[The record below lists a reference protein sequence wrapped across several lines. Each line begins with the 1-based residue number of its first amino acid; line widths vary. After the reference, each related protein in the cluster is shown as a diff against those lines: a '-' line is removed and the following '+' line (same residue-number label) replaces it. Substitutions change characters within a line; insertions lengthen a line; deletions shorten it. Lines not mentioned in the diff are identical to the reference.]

1 MRKSIPIQGD
11 GSVIIPKEMVSEV
24 FGKAREAVVHIRTG
38 CLVLSPIYVDM
49 ESGTLPGTLARFHG
63 PLGLGAL
70 FEKGFER
77 GTRDAIQFEGDLAVL
92 SLADVF
98 LFLSA
103 SRKSGALVVKEDKE
117 WGFFFQNGNLVY
129 AVCDEPRMGFAAH
142 LLKRQFLTEQD
153 LVEAL
158 QPLEKTGD
166 ALRALFERSG
176 LSPEEYREQWI
187 RSVEE
192 TIFQVFTLSK
202 GRFTFQNGTL
212 KAPFVL
218 SLPMTTTNY
227 VMEAT
232 RRLDEWAR
240 IHDLVPP
247 MDAVLEVAEDITAS
261 TRLTFEEE
269 QVLGAATGTR
279 DLQEILLKARVGEM
293 EGKKAA
299 ASLLAAGLLRV
310 QKPASKP
317 EEEAPVAP
325 AFPQGER
332 EPLERRIAT
341 YNGVFT
347 SIFQALSVEVG
358 NKAEVILGAY
368 FKGLEP
374 NASLLSG
381 LNLDEEG
388 MVPVEPLLARLA
400 SVPDEREA
408 RLVAELNEVLYFQLF
423 AVKNTLGAEM
433 EAGIVEMAKT
443 LLQEQP
449 E

>member
-24 FGKAREAVVHIRTG
+24 FGKAREAVLHIRTG

-49 ESGTLPGTLARFHG
+49 ESGTLPDTLVRFHG
-63 PLGLGAL
+63 PMGLGAI
-70 FEKGFER
+70 FQKAFER
-77 GTRDAIQFEGDLAVL
+77 GTRDAIQFEGDLSVL

-129 AVCDEPRMGFAAH
+129 AVCDEPRMGFAAY

-158 QPLEKTGD
+158 QPLEKSGD
-166 ALRALFERSG
+166 AFKSLFERSG
-176 LSPEEYREQWI
+176 LSQDEFKEQWI

-192 TIFQVFTLSK
+192 TIFQVFSLSK
-202 GRFTFQNGTL
+202 GRFTFQNGGL
-212 KAPFVL
+212 KGSFVL

-247 MDAVLEVAEDITAS
+247 MEAVLEVAEDITAS

-269 QVLGAATGTR
+269 QILSATTGTR
-279 DLQEILLKARVGEM
+279 NLQEILLRARVGEM

-299 ASLLAAGLLRV
+299 ASLLTAGLLRI
-310 QKPASKP
+310 QKAATNP
-317 EEEAPVAP
+317 EEEAPAAP
-325 AFPQGER
+325 SLPPRER
-332 EPLERRIAT
+332 EALERRVAT
-341 YNGVFT
+341 YNSVFI
-347 SIFQALSVEVG
+347 SIYQALSVEVG

-374 NASLLSG
+374 NASLLAG
-381 LNLDEEG
+381 MGLDEEG
-388 MVPVEPLLARLA
+388 MVPMETLLARLA
-400 SVPDEREA
+400 AIPEEREA

-433 EAGIVEMAKT
+433 EAGILEMART
-443 LLQEQP
+443 LLQEQG
-449 E
+449 

>member
-11 GSVIIPKEMVSEV
+11 GSVIIPREMVSEV

-49 ESGTLPGTLARFHG
+49 ESGTLPDTLARFHD
-63 PLGLGAL
+63 PLGLGVIFQGA
-70 FEKGFER
+70 FER

-103 SRKSGALVVKEDKE
+103 SRKSGALVVKEDRE

-129 AVCDEPRMGFAAH
+129 AICDEPRMGFAAY

-158 QPLEKTGD
+158 QPLDKTGD
-166 ALRALFERSG
+166 AQRALFDRSG
-176 LSPEEYREQWI
+176 MSQDEFKEQWV

-192 TIFQVFTLSK
+192 TIFQVFTLGK
-202 GRFTFQNGTL
+202 GRFTFQNGVL

-240 IHDLVPP
+240 IHDRVPP
-247 MDAVLEVAEDITAS
+247 MEAVLEVAEDITAS

-269 QVLGAATGTR
+269 QVLGATTGTR
-279 DLQEILLKARVGEM
+279 TLQEILLKARVGEM

-310 QKPASKP
+310 HKPAAKP
-317 EEEAPVAP
+317 EEDTPAAPP
-325 AFPQGER
+325 FPPGER

-347 SIFQALSVEVG
+347 SIYQALSVEVG

-381 LNLDEEG
+381 LGLDAEG
-388 MVPVEPLLARLA
+388 IIPPDALLARLSA
-400 SVPDEREA
+400 VADDREA

-433 EAGIVEMAKT
+433 EAGILEMAKT
-443 LLQEQP
+443 LLQEP
-449 E
+449 EG

>member
-11 GSVIIPKEMVSEV
+11 GSVLIPKEMVAEV

-49 ESGTLPGTLARFHG
+49 ESGNLPDTLARYHA
-63 PLGLGAL
+63 PMAL
-70 FEKGFER
+70 AGIFEKSFER
-77 GTRDAIQFEGDLAVL
+77 GTRDTIQFEGDLAVL

-103 SRKSGALVVKEDKE
+103 SRKSGALVVQDERE

-129 AVCDEPRMGFAAH
+129 AVCDEPRMGLAAY
-142 LLKRQFLTEQD
+142 LLKRQFVTEQD
-153 LVEAL
+153 LLEGLAAL
-158 QPLEKTGD
+158 GGSGD
-166 ALRALFERSG
+166 PVKALAERSG
-176 LSPEEYREQWI
+176 MVPEEFREQWV

-192 TIFQVFTLSK
+192 TIFQVFTLSR
-202 GRFTFQNGTL
+202 GRFTFQNGAL
-212 KAPFVL
+212 KGPYVL
-218 SLPMTTTNY
+218 GLPMTTTNY

-240 IHDLVPP
+240 IHDRVPP
-247 MDAVLEVAEDITAS
+247 MESVLEVAEEITAS
-261 TRLTFEEE
+261 TKLTFEEE
-269 QVLGAATGTR
+269 QVLGATTGMRT
-279 DLQEILLKARVGEM
+279 LQEILLKARVGEM

-299 ASLLAAGLLRV
+299 ASLLAAGVLRV
-310 QKPASKP
+310 QKPSARP
-317 EEEAPVAP
+317 EPEAPSAP
-325 AFPQGER
+325 ALPEGEKAA
-332 EPLERRIAT
+332 LERRIAT
-341 YNGVFT
+341 YNNVYNT
-347 SIFQALSVEVG
+347 IYQALSMEVG
-358 NKAEVILGAY
+358 TKAEVVLGAY

-381 LNLDEEG
+381 LGLDDEG
-388 MVPVEPLLARLA
+388 NVPSEALLARLA
-400 SVPDEREA
+400 AVPDEREA
-408 RLVAELNEVLYFQLF
+408 HLVAELNEVLYFQLF

-443 LLQEQP
+443 LLQEP